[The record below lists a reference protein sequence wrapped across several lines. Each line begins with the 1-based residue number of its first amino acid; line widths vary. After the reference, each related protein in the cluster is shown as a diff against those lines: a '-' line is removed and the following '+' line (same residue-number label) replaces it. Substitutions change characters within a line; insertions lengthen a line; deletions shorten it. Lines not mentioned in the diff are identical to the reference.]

1 MHLYPPAWTIGRQA
15 IHDYKI
21 GNYIIESGSVILMS
35 QYIMHHDS
43 RYFPEP
49 NLFYPDRWSKSQ
61 NPIFHV
67 LAICHL
73 EGE

>member
-43 RYFPEP
+43 RYFP
-49 NLFYPDRWSKSQ
+49 NLIYFILIAEVKSQ

-67 LAICHL
+67 LAIFHL
-73 EGE
+73 EEE

>member
-1 MHLYPPAWTIGRQA
+1 MHLCPPAWTIGRQA

-49 NLFYPDRWSKSQ
+49 NLFYPDR
-61 NPIFHV
+61 
-67 LAICHL
+67 
-73 EGE
+73 